1 MRTHKKKILVIGH
14 KNPDT
19 DSICSAIA
27 YTELKNQISKELHV
41 ARCAGEINAETEF
54 VLNYF
59 GVEKPDYIDD
69 VSTQVKDIDIHE
81 VPAIEPNMS
90 LRDAWALMRKDSL
103 YTLPICTDEQELE
116 GLITNSDIAHV
127 IMDLDHTDIL
137 ATSKTPYDNILKTLS
152 ATLVTGVTKDRNV
165 ESGKV
170 CIADDN
176 PEIMEEYIEPGDIVL
191 LGNRYDCQLCAIEM
205 EASCIVICEGTKVAK
220 TIIKRAEANNCIVM
234 VSPYDTFTVARLIN
248 QSMPVHSFMTKTGII
263 KFQTDAFIDEIKNVM
278 AKRRF
283 RDFPIL
289 DHKGHYQGLISRR
302 NLMDMSRKRLILV
315 DHNEI
320 EQAVDGIEDAE
331 ILEIIDH
338 HRLGNITTMSPMV
351 FINQPLGCTA
361 TIIYDLYKKNNID
374 VPQNIAGLLVSAI
387 ISDTLL
393 FRSPTCTQ
401 IDKKSAE
408 ELAVI
413 ADINID
419 EYAEQMF
426 GAGSNLH
433 NKSAEEIFYQDFKKF
448 TVGDS
453 VFGVGQ
459 ISSISNIELKE
470 IEDKIIS
477 YINEVHFNRGAD
489 MLFFMLTDVKE
500 CNTKLLF
507 AGDKAKELVQEA
519 FGVDCEDGCA
529 ILEGVVSRKK
539 QFIPSLMVALQY

>member
-1 MRTHKKKILVIGH
+1 MRTHKKKIIVIGH

-27 YTELKNQISKELHV
+27 YTELKNQISNELHV

-103 YTLPICTDEQELE
+103 YTLPICTEEQELE

-152 ATLVTGVTKDRNV
+152 ATLITGVTKDRNV

-176 PEIMEEYIEPGDIVL
+176 PEIMEEYIEPGDIVI

-220 TIIKRAEANNCIVM
+220 TIVKRAEANNCIVM

-278 AKRRF
+278 AKKRF

-302 NLMDMSRKRLILV
+302 NLMDMCRKRLILV

-361 TIIYDLYKKNNID
+361 TIIYDLYKENEIE
-374 VPQNIAGLLVSAI
+374 VPKDIAGLLVSAI

-401 IDKKSAE
+401 VDKNAAE
-408 ELAVI
+408 ELASI
-413 ADINID
+413 AGINVD
-419 EYAEQMF
+419 EYAEKMF

-448 TVGDS
+448 TVGAT

-459 ISSISNIELKE
+459 ISSISNIELNE
-470 IEDKIIS
+470 IENKIRS
-477 YINEVHFNRGAD
+477 YINEVHSNRGAD

-507 AGDKAKELVQEA
+507 AGDRAKELVQEA
-519 FGVDCEDGCA
+519 FGVDGKDGSA
-529 ILEGVVSRKK
+529 LLEGVVSRKK